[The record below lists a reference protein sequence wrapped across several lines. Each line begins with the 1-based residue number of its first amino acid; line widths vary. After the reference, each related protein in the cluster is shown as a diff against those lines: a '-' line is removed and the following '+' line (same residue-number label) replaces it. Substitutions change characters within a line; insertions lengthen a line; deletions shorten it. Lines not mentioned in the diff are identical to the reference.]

1 MIDLAEITHKIIILS
16 SFRHPP
22 SYTDELTQF
31 LKNDPF
37 DNQYKALV
45 SGKTKPNNK

>member
-37 DNQYKALV
+37 DNQYKDFLKESISAL
-45 SGKTKPNNK
+45 K